1 MPREWYPWWFNYFFD
16 NPLRR
21 LFQRPEDILAP
32 WVGPGMRAL
41 DAGCGMGFLAIPT
54 ARLAGE
60 CGAVVAVDVRPRVL
74 AVLRRRA
81 ERAGVDGQTTTLCG
95 SIEEL
100 DLDAT
105 FDFGLAFW
113 SLHTMDDPAR
123 AARRLA
129 AHLEPGALL
138 LVAEPLV
145 HVRRRRFEE
154 LTFTVI
160 NAGFEVVELPEVPL
174 SHAALL
180 RRSAPCTAD

>member
-21 LFQRPEDILAP
+21 LFQGPEDILGP
-32 WVGPGMRAL
+32 WVEPGMRAL
-41 DAGCGMGFLAIPT
+41 AAGCGMGFLAIPM
-54 ARLAGE
+54 ARLVGE
-60 CGAVVAVDVRPRVL
+60 GGSVVAVDVRQRVL

-81 ERAGVDGQTTTLCG
+81 ERAGVERRITTHCG
-95 SIEEL
+95 PTEEL
-100 DLDAT
+100 NIRDP

-123 AARRLA
+123 AGRRLA
-129 AHLEPGALL
+129 AHLEPGGPL

-145 HVRRRRFEE
+145 HVTRGRFEA
-154 LTFTVI
+154 LAFTVL
-160 NAGFEVVELPEVPL
+160 NSGFEVAGLPEVPL

-180 RRSAPCTAD
+180 RRSAP